1 MHYIEL
7 LKAWNKDFK
16 IKFIM
21 ILKEN
26 TIYSSKELSLLYDN
40 LLDSK
45 KVIIEFKELDL
56 KSLNSLV
63 KNPDRSDIRNDSAE
77 ILSVPAKRIDKQNK

>member
-16 IKFIM
+16 IKFIT

-26 TIYSSKELSLLYDN
+26 TMYSSKELSSLYDN

-63 KNPDRSDIRNDSAE
+63 NDVSELDIRIGKSSFHEED
-77 ILSVPAKRIDKQNK
+77 